1 MANIPNRT
9 AMARQF
15 CRSKTDRPSIN
26 QHICEA
32 SLVDRD
38 IPDLAAKRRTRNLQL
53 QTRNSPRATAC
64 GPLARVPRA
73 VQSSAPMKVIDL
85 RREQNVS
92 SINQLSRKYAPNGEL
107 VTQVSAILSDV
118 RQRGDLALIDLAYR
132 FDRAEFTPH
141 ELAVS
146 ELEIEAATARVNPEL
161 VDALE
166 AAHLNV
172 TEFASRG
179 LRADWKSTNAQGA
192 EVGERFDP
200 FRRVGVYVPAGT
212 APLVS
217 TAIMT
222 LSLAAA
228 AGVPEI
234 VAVSPVGADKTM
246 NPGLLTALKLAGAT
260 EIYKIGGAQAIGA
273 LAFGTE
279 MILPVYKIFGP
290 GNAYVTEAKRQVFGY
305 VAVDLIPGPSEIMVI
320 ADNTA
325 NPSWVAADLLAQ
337 AEHGRGSVIC
347 LVALEEQVLEAVQ
360 NEIARQIKSLSR
372 GTALREVLEQNAFFV
387 LAKNE
392 EQSISIANAFAP
404 EHISLVTQHSEKMSE
419 AIVNAGAIF
428 IGGFS
433 PVAAGDFLAGPSH
446 ELPTGGAGKS
456 FGGLTVD
463 QFQRRTSIIRYD
475 RESLSKSVSIISQ
488 FSEIEQLD
496 GHGRSVAI
504 RFE

>member
-1 MANIPNRT
+1 
-9 AMARQF
+9 
-15 CRSKTDRPSIN
+15 
-26 QHICEA
+26 
-32 SLVDRD
+32 
-38 IPDLAAKRRTRNLQL
+38 
-53 QTRNSPRATAC
+53 
-64 GPLARVPRA
+64 
-73 VQSSAPMKVIDL
+73 MKVIDL
-85 RREQNVS
+85 RTEQNIS
-92 SINQLSRKYAPNGEL
+92 SISQLSRRYAPDEKLIG
-107 VTQVSAILSDV
+107 QVSSILSDV
-118 RQRGDLALIDLAYR
+118 RQGGDLALIGFARR
-132 FDRAEFTPH
+132 FDRVEFTPS

-146 ELEIEAATARVNPEL
+146 ELEIETATSLVKPEL

-179 LRADWKSTNAQGA
+179 VRADWKTRNAQGA

-200 FRRVGVYVPAGT
+200 FRRVGVYIPAGT

-222 LSLAAA
+222 VSLAAA

-234 VAVSPVGADKTM
+234 VAVSPVGPDKTM
-246 NPGLLTALKLAGAT
+246 NPGLLTALQLAGAT

-279 MILPVYKIFGP
+279 TLQPVHKIFGP

-305 VAVDLIPGPSEIMVI
+305 VAIDLIPGPSEIMVV
-320 ADNTA
+320 ADNSA
-325 NPSWVAADLLAQ
+325 NASWVAADLLAQ
-337 AEHGRGSVIC
+337 AEHGRGSIIC
-347 LVALEEQVLEAVQ
+347 LVALDPEVLEAVE
-360 NEIARQIKSLSR
+360 NEIVRQVKSLSR
-372 GTALREVLEQNAFFV
+372 GPALQEVLEQNAFFV

-392 EQSISIANAFAP
+392 EQSITIANEFAP
-404 EHISLVTQHSEKMSE
+404 EHISLVTRHSEKMSE
-419 AIVNAGAIF
+419 AVLNAGAIF